1 MVFQSV
7 DTCMDR
13 KPYDAAYKY
22 LFSSP
27 RIACQLLHSFV
38 DIPLVK
44 KICPEDLELVE
55 KSFISDDLQRREAD
69 VIFKVNRGERSA
81 YIYILMEFQSSPDKA
96 IPVRMLNYIT
106 MFYDFLLRK
115 SKAGKLPPVLPL
127 LIYNGRRN
135 WNVPLRLE
143 ELIEP
148 YLPERYIPH
157 FEYYPIIEKNYSDET
172 LFEIKNLAS
181 AIMLI
186 ENSRYKVNIEEITER
201 VAECLKREHREDL
214 QMFSEWFSKMFSEK
228 EPEEWIGLPHK
239 GGNHHMFADIAQ
251 RIKQDL
257 LNEGIQQGIEKGELN
272 DKHEVLIR
280 QLDLKFGLTEDE
292 KDRIRYVQ
300 SPVLLDS
307 ALDAVVTGEDKQGLL
322 ALLS

>member
-1 MVFQSV
+1 
-7 DTCMDR
+7 MDR

-44 KICPEDLELVE
+44 EIRPEDLELVE
-55 KSFISDDLQRREAD
+55 KSFISDELQRREAD
-69 VIFKVNRGERSA
+69 VIYKVNRGERSA
-81 YIYILMEFQSSPDKA
+81 YIYILMEFQSTPDKA

-135 WNVPLRLE
+135 WNVPLRLK

-148 YLPERYIPH
+148 HLPEKYIPH
-157 FEYYPIIEKNYSDET
+157 FEYYPIIEKDYSDET
-172 LFEIKNLAS
+172 LLEINNLAS
-181 AIMLI
+181 AIMMV
-186 ENSRYKVNIEEITER
+186 ENSRYRIDIDEIAGR
-201 VAECLKREHREDL
+201 VAECLRREHIKDL
-214 QMFSEWFSKMFSEK
+214 RMFSKWFSRMFSDK
-228 EPEEWIGLPHK
+228 KPELWIDFPHK
-239 GGNHHMFADIAQ
+239 GDNQQMFAETAQ

-257 LNEGIQQGIEKGELN
+257 LNEGIEQGEMNE
-272 DKHEVLIR
+272 KHEVLIR
-280 QLDLKFGLTEDE
+280 LVDLKFGLTEDE
-292 KDRIRYVQ
+292 KDRIRNVQ

-307 ALDAVVTGEDKQGLL
+307 ALDAFATDEDKQGLL